1 MCIYLLLSRCPIA
14 TLYVLPSSLTPVL
27 TCVWPGVRIVD
38 GTVTDVQ
45 EATALSRHI
54 DKVAVFSASWGP
66 SDDGRH
72 IEGPD
77 ILASMALRLGVRQV
91 SFLNNMLKVHEN
103 INYCFV
109 SDMLNLLTLPTE
121 QVMLKIH

>member
-1 MCIYLLLSRCPIA
+1 M
-14 TLYVLPSSLTPVL
+14 
-27 TCVWPGVRIVD
+27 D

-77 ILASMALRLGVRQV
+77 ILASMALMLGVKQV
-91 SFLNNMLKVHEN
+91 SLPAGCREVMEGRQ
-103 INYCFV
+103 YCLYGSV
-109 SDMLNLLTLPTE
+109 AYVACVVLAVVNLLNLSA
-121 QVMLKIH
+121 QVISKAHKNTDHLALFDKFIKAL